1 MIVRIHNILA
11 QCKRH
16 KYTTYKCSYSIKV
29 TTTTKDDFSQCI
41 LQQQRFSKCKRLLK
55 QHSQIIIICSL
66 EIRENKKEG
75 LKQTFMQYNDIIV
88 WTRNVY
94 GRLFLFELTTT
105 EDEILIYYYIYYAV
119 CAAGG
124 CACVW
129 SIPIILINIHYESV
143 LSDRSKTI
151 FTGYN
156 VNATQLEPRRALHSL
171 EKTKT
176 LLSHSSSVT
185 LEII

>member
-1 MIVRIHNILA
+1 
-11 QCKRH
+11 
-16 KYTTYKCSYSIKV
+16 
-29 TTTTKDDFSQCI
+29 
-41 LQQQRFSKCKRLLK
+41 
-55 QHSQIIIICSL
+55 
-66 EIRENKKEG
+66 
-75 LKQTFMQYNDIIV
+75 MQYNDIIV
-88 WTRNVY
+88 WTQNVY

-176 LLSHSSSVT
+176 LLSHFSSVT